1 MSQSL
6 PSFDPRTAFSLEG
19 QTAIVTGGGHGIGS
33 AIADAL
39 ARSGAAVALFDK
51 NLPAA
56 RAVAGRLQEAGLSA
70 SAYQVDVTD
79 EASIIEAMDEVV
91 GHSGRLDCLINN
103 AGLAIR
109 RPSIELDLKDWD
121 AVLAVNLTGVF
132 LCARHAARHMLAR
145 KSGVIINTASIMGLS
160 GGGLY
165 PNISYQSTKG
175 AVVNLTR
182 SLAVEWASDG
192 IRVNAI
198 APTWVRTDFIKPLTE
213 NPELLARMQAMT
225 PMGKIAEVSDI
236 VGGVVY
242 LASPAASMVTGH
254 VLAIDGGFLAQ

>member
-1 MSQSL
+1 MT
-6 PSFDPRTAFSLEG
+6 PPVVFDPRTAFSLEG
-19 QTAIVTGGGHGIGS
+19 QTAIVTGAGHGIGA

-51 NLPAA
+51 NLAA
-56 RAVAGRLQEAGLSA
+56 AQAQAEMLQASGLLA
-70 SAYQVDVTD
+70 KAYEVDVTD
-79 EASIIEAMDEVV
+79 EANVAQAMDDVV
-91 GHSGRLDCLINN
+91 GQSGRLDCLINN

-109 RPSIELDLKDWD
+109 RPTIDLELKDWE

-182 SLAVEWASDG
+182 SLAVEWASEG
-192 IRVNAI
+192 VRVNAI
-198 APTWVRTDFIKPLTE
+198 APTWVRTDFIKPLTD
-213 NPELLARMQAMT
+213 NPELLERMQAMT
-225 PMGKIAEVSDI
+225 PMGRIAEVSDI

-242 LASPAASMVTGH
+242 LASPAARMVTGH

>member
-1 MSQSL
+1 MTK
-6 PSFDPRTAFSLEG
+6 PVVFDPRTAFSLEG
-19 QTAIVTGGGHGIGS
+19 QTAIVTGAGHGIGA

-51 NLPAA
+51 NLAA
-56 RAVAGRLQEAGLSA
+56 AQAQAEMLQASGLLA
-70 SAYQVDVTD
+70 KAYEVDVTD
-79 EASIIEAMDEVV
+79 EANVAQAMDDVV
-91 GHSGRLDCLINN
+91 GQSGRLDCLINN

-109 RPSIELDLKDWD
+109 RPTIDLELKDWE

-182 SLAVEWASDG
+182 SLAVEWASEG
-192 IRVNAI
+192 VRVNAI
-198 APTWVRTDFIKPLTE
+198 APTWVRTDFIKPLTD
-213 NPELLARMQAMT
+213 NPELLERMQAMT
-225 PMGKIAEVSDI
+225 PMGRIAEVSDI

-242 LASPAASMVTGH
+242 LASPAARMVTGH

>member
-1 MSQSL
+1 MTK
-6 PSFDPRTAFSLEG
+6 PVVFDPRTAFSLEG
-19 QTAIVTGGGHGIGS
+19 QTAIVTGGGHGIGA

-51 NLPAA
+51 NLAA
-56 RAVAGRLQEAGLSA
+56 AQAQAEMLQASGLLA
-70 SAYQVDVTD
+70 KAYEVDVTD
-79 EASIIEAMDEVV
+79 EANVAQAMDDVV
-91 GHSGRLDCLINN
+91 GQSGRLDCLINN

-109 RPSIELDLKDWD
+109 RPTIDLELKDWE

-182 SLAVEWASDG
+182 SLAVEWASEG
-192 IRVNAI
+192 VRVNAI
-198 APTWVRTDFIKPLTE
+198 APTWVRTDFIKPLTD
-213 NPELLARMQAMT
+213 NPELLERMQAMT
-225 PMGKIAEVSDI
+225 PMGRIAEVSDI

-242 LASPAASMVTGH
+242 LASPAARMVTGH

>member
-1 MSQSL
+1 MTK
-6 PSFDPRTAFSLEG
+6 PVVFDPRTAFSLEG
-19 QTAIVTGGGHGIGS
+19 QTAIVTGAGHGIGA

-51 NLPAA
+51 NLAA
-56 RAVAGRLQEAGLSA
+56 AQAQAEMLQASGLLA
-70 SAYQVDVTD
+70 KAYEVDVTD
-79 EASIIEAMDEVV
+79 EANVAQAMDDVV
-91 GHSGRLDCLINN
+91 GQSGRLDCLINN

-109 RPSIELDLKDWD
+109 RPTIDLELKDWE

-132 LCARHAARHMLAR
+132 LCARHSARHMLAR

-182 SLAVEWASDG
+182 SLAVEWASEG
-192 IRVNAI
+192 VRVNAI
-198 APTWVRTDFIKPLTE
+198 APTWVRTDFIKPLTD
-213 NPELLARMQAMT
+213 NPELLERMQAMT
-225 PMGKIAEVSDI
+225 PMGRIAEVSDI

-242 LASPAASMVTGH
+242 LASPAARMVTGH

>member
-19 QTAIVTGGGHGIGS
+19 QTAIVTGGGHGIGA

-79 EASIIEAMDEVV
+79 EASIVKAMDEVV

-198 APTWVRTDFIKPLTE
+198 APTWVRTDFIKPLTD

>member
-6 PSFDPRTAFSLEG
+6 PSFDPRKAFSLEG
-19 QTAIVTGGGHGIGS
+19 QTAIVTGGGHGIGA

-56 RAVAGRLQEAGLSA
+56 RAVAGSLQEAGLSA

-79 EASIIEAMDEVV
+79 EASIVKAMDEVV

-198 APTWVRTDFIKPLTE
+198 APTWVRTDFIKPLTD

>member
-1 MSQSL
+1 MTK
-6 PSFDPRTAFSLEG
+6 PVVFDPRTAFSLEG
-19 QTAIVTGGGHGIGS
+19 QTAIVTGAGHGIGA

-51 NLPAA
+51 NLAA
-56 RAVAGRLQEAGLSA
+56 AQAQAEMLQASGLLA
-70 SAYQVDVTD
+70 KAYEVDVTD
-79 EASIIEAMDEVV
+79 EANVAQAMDHVV
-91 GHSGRLDCLINN
+91 GQSGRLDCLINN

-109 RPSIELDLKDWD
+109 RPTIDLELKDWE

-182 SLAVEWASDG
+182 SLAVEWASEG
-192 IRVNAI
+192 VRVNAI
-198 APTWVRTDFIKPLTE
+198 APTWVRTDFIKPLTD
-213 NPELLARMQAMT
+213 NPELLERMQAMT
-225 PMGKIAEVSDI
+225 PMGRIAEVSDI

-242 LASPAASMVTGH
+242 LASPAARMVTGH

>member
-1 MSQSL
+1 MTK
-6 PSFDPRTAFSLEG
+6 PVVFDPRTAFSLEG
-19 QTAIVTGGGHGIGS
+19 QTAIVTGGGHGIGA

-51 NLPAA
+51 NLAA
-56 RAVAGRLQEAGLSA
+56 AQAQAEMLQASGLLA
-70 SAYQVDVTD
+70 KAYEVDVTD
-79 EASIIEAMDEVV
+79 EANVAQAMDDVV
-91 GHSGRLDCLINN
+91 GQSGRLDCLINN

-109 RPSIELDLKDWD
+109 RPTIDLELKDWK

-182 SLAVEWASDG
+182 SLAVEWASEG
-192 IRVNAI
+192 VRVNAI
-198 APTWVRTDFIKPLTE
+198 APTWVRTDFIKPLTD
-213 NPELLARMQAMT
+213 NPELLERMQAMT
-225 PMGKIAEVSDI
+225 PMGRIAEVSDI

-242 LASPAASMVTGH
+242 LASPAARMVTGH